1 MMRSRSARGRS
12 GSAVLAGVAALL
24 LVSAGGCYQRI
35 VRAEGLGARG
45 VDVYEP
51 SVRDDSNRDDLKPKP
66 LKVAPLDTRRKR
78 R

>member
-1 MMRSRSARGRS
+1 MPNSSARGRS
-12 GSAVLAGVAALL
+12 GFAVLAGIAVLL
-24 LVSAGGCYQRI
+24 LVPAGGCYQRI

-51 SVRDDSNRDDLKPKP
+51 SVRDDSNRDGLERKS
-66 LKVAPLDTRRKR
+66 LEVSPLDTRRKR

>member
-1 MMRSRSARGRS
+1 MPNNPARTRL
-12 GSAVLAGVAALL
+12 GSLVLTGVAAVL
-24 LVSAGGCYQRI
+24 LVSAGGCYQRV

-51 SVRDDSNRDDLKPKP
+51 SARDDSNRDDLERKP
-66 LKVAPLDTRRKR
+66 LKVSPLKTVPKR

>member
-1 MMRSRSARGRS
+1 MPNSSARGRS
-12 GSAVLAGVAALL
+12 GFAVLAGIAVL
-24 LVSAGGCYQRI
+24 LVVSSGGCYQRI

-45 VDVYEP
+45 FDVYEP
-51 SVRDDSNRDDLKPKP
+51 SGRDDSNRDDLKPKP

>member
-1 MMRSRSARGRS
+1 MPNSPALGRL

-24 LVSAGGCYQRI
+24 LVSGGGCYQRV

-51 SVRDDSNRDDLKPKP
+51 SARDDSNLDDLERKSLKVSP
-66 LKVAPLDTRRKR
+66 LKTGPKR

>member
-1 MMRSRSARGRS
+1 MMPNSPAFGRV
-12 GSAVLAGVAALL
+12 GSAVLTGIAVLL

-51 SVRDDSNRDDLKPKP
+51 SVRDDSNRDGLERKVLEVSP
-66 LKVAPLDTRRKR
+66 LKTRPKR

>member
-51 SVRDDSNRDDLKPKP
+51 SVRDDSNRNDLKPKP